1 MNDPYLYLY
10 VHSFIHLFIYSGCG
24 KCIGKNNMLYFK
36 GFIGFLC
43 FQCYFLIGSLIYFI
57 INSTVANHMLP
68 AGPPVI

>member
-1 MNDPYLYLY
+1 M
-10 VHSFIHLFIYSGCG
+10 V
-24 KCIGKNNMLYFK
+24 YFK

-57 INSTVANHMLP
+57 INSTVAGHTLP